1 MKNYIAETIKGNQ
14 ECLKNN
20 FSRLPASITELLKTF
35 FINLKLALQDNSVL
49 IFISIIYYLF
59 TVAIGYYLHKK
70 ITYSIAFYYVEFF
83 KYCYIFIF
91 IYFSAIIVTYLVI
104 YFNRGFSAFPLIW
117 SRLRSDNLCSSTI
130 ARFLVIF
137 SIIPL
142 FISSY
147 SSLKQTIPFFNNYS
161 LDPLFYR
168 IDKLLHFN
176 NSPWEII
183 QPIIGHPAITQ
194 FIDFCYLSWGSLFVY
209 SLLYMACHANKRLR
223 MQFFISLACCWI
235 LIGNILAVLLSS
247 AGPCYFSEV
256 TGTSISPYEPL
267 FQYLRS
273 IPNLWAVGIQSALW
287 KASQAGTFMPFG
299 GISAM
304 PSMHVSIAVLMTLLY
319 RRVARWLGWLMIGF
333 AVIIQIGSIHLG
345 WHYAVDGYLSAL
357 LTVVIWKSVE
367 IFFTRKMEHGNDL
380 EL

>member
-20 FSRLPASITELLKTF
+20 FSSLLASITELLKAF
-35 FINLKLALQDNSVL
+35 FINLKLSLRDNSVL
-49 IFISIIYYLF
+49 VFFSISYYLS

-83 KYCYIFIF
+83 KYSYIFII
-91 IYFSAIIVTYLVI
+91 IYCSILMVKYLII
-104 YFNRGFSAFPLIW
+104 YFNRGFSALPLIW
-117 SRLRSDNLCSSTI
+117 SRLRSDHLCSSTI

-137 SIIPL
+137 LIIPL

-147 SSLKQTIPFFNNYS
+147 SSLKQTIPLFNYYS
-161 LDPLFYR
+161 VDLLLYR
-168 IDKLLHFN
+168 IDKLIHFN

-256 TGTSISPYEPL
+256 TGTSINPYEPL

-273 IPNLWAVGIQSALW
+273 IPNLWAVGIQSTLW

-304 PSMHVSIAVLMTLLY
+304 PSMHVSIAVLLTLLY
-319 RRVARWLGWLMIGF
+319 RRFARWLGWLMIGF
-333 AVIIQIGSIHLG
+333 AFIIQVGSIHLG

-357 LTVVIWKSVE
+357 LTIAIWKSVD
-367 IFFTRKMEHGNDL
+367 IFFTRKMEYKK
-380 EL
+380 